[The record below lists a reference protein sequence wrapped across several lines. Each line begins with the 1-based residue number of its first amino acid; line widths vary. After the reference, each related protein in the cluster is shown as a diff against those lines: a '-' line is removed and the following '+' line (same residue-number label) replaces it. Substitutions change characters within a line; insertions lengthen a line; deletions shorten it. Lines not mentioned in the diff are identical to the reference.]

1 MKIQP
6 LEQELQQKLPSP
18 QGVAMAI
25 LDACKKE
32 ESSISDIALLVQS
45 DPALSGRLL
54 KHANSA
60 AAGGRPVAS
69 VQEAVNRLG
78 VASVRNLALTFS
90 LVDHH
95 GRGNCVEFDYQR
107 YWSQSLLVG
116 LVMKELGPV
125 LHLGVPDELF
135 TLGLLSRVGTLALA
149 TAYPVEYA
157 GILRDVGAGVELAK
171 MERERLDIDHLQ
183 LSAALMNDWG
193 LPDVLISSVL
203 YSEETQDESSI
214 TPTRTQR
221 LSNSLSLALHVA
233 NLVHSDKSDRAR
245 QMIRLETCSVGLGI
259 EVGDL
264 GELVDRAVAQ
274 SQFWADLLK
283 VQVSS
288 IPSFKSIKDATS
300 TASAIVNGDESTL
313 RILVVED
320 DPILRKLLE
329 TWLSSDKNNVVTI
342 ACDGKEA
349 LSSALQNEPHVVVT
363 DWRMPHMNG
372 VELCAAIR
380 ASEWGQKIYVLM
392 LTGMDQEDD
401 LVAAF
406 EAGVDEFISKPI
418 NRRSF
423 NARMKG
429 VTRYVRLR
437 DAWERDRDRLTQMAT
452 ELALSNR
459 RHQLASLTDLL
470 TELANR
476 RAGQMALAQAISASE
491 RYGSPTTIL
500 SIDVDHFKKVNDT
513 LGHAAGDLVLINI
526 AKTLKAVAR
535 KEDTVCRWGGEEFLI
550 VAPNIGLKDG
560 VAAAQRLRKIIA
572 NQQFEFDGKKISVAV
587 SVGVTSW
594 VKGIKNE
601 DELLVNADKALYA
614 VKSGGRNGVAVSEG
628 GKVRL
633 V

>member
-1 MKIQP
+1 MKIEP

-32 ESSISDIALLVQS
+32 DSSIFDIALLVQS

-60 AAGGRPVAS
+60 ATGARPVAS
-69 VQEAVNRLG
+69 VQDAVNRLG
-78 VASVRNLALTFS
+78 ISTVRNLALAFS
-90 LVDHH
+90 LVDQH
-95 GRGNCVEFDYQR
+95 GRGNCADFDYQR

-125 LHLGVPDELF
+125 LHLGVVDELF

-157 GILRDVGAGVELAK
+157 GILRDLGSDSELQK
-171 MERERLDIDHLQ
+171 LERSRLDIDHLQ
-183 LSAALMNDWG
+183 LSAALMKDWG
-193 LPDVLISSVL
+193 LPEVLISSVL
-203 YSEETQDESSI
+203 YSDATENELSL

-221 LSNSLSLALHVA
+221 LAGALRLSLHVA
-233 NLVHSDKSDRAR
+233 DLAHCNEAERSKHMST
-245 QMIRLETCSVGLGI
+245 LEECSVKLGI
-259 EVGDL
+259 AVTDL

-274 SQFWADLLK
+274 SHFWSDLLK
-283 VQVSS
+283 VQVAEM
-288 IPSFKSIKDATS
+288 PSFKTLKDATRNS
-300 TASAIVNGDESTL
+300 GLDESIL

-320 DPILRKLLE
+320 DPVLRKLLE
-329 TWLSSDKNNVVTI
+329 TWLMAEKHHSVTI

-349 LSSALQNEPHVVVT
+349 LGIALQTEPHVVVT
-363 DWRMPHMNG
+363 DWKMPHMNG

-401 LVAAF
+401 LVMAY

-418 NRRSF
+418 NRRAF
-423 NARMKG
+423 NARLKG

-470 TELANR
+470 TDISNR
-476 RAGQMALAQAISASE
+476 RAGQMALSQAISTSE
-491 RYGSPTTIL
+491 RYGTPTTIL
-500 SIDVDHFKKVNDT
+500 SIDVDHFKRVNDT

-535 KEDTVCRWGGEEFLI
+535 KEDTVCRWGGEEFMI
-550 VAPNIGLKDG
+550 VAPNITLKDG

-572 NQQFEFDGKKISVAV
+572 NQKFEFEGKKINVAV

-594 VKGIKNE
+594 SKDIKNE

-614 VKSGGRNGVAVSEG
+614 VKSGGRNAVAVSEN
-628 GKVRL
+628 GKVRI